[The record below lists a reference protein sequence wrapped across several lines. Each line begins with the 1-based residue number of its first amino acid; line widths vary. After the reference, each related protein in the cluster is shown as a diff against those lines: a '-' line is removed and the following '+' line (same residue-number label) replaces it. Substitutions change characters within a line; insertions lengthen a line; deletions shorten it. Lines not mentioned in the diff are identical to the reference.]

1 MQCPKCQSAMEKVPT
16 QDGVVDRCVA
26 CKGLWFDMLEH
37 EDLKA
42 YAKMLDVG
50 CDEQGQVHNNI
61 DRINCPSCAN
71 SPMTRMVDPG
81 QPHIWFE
88 RCPTCFGSYFE
99 AGEFRDLA
107 SFTVGDFLKRF
118 ALTAR
123 N

>member
-50 CDEQGQVHNNI
+50 SDEQGQVHNKI
-61 DRINCPSCAN
+61 DRMAGILMPVSF
-71 SPMTRMVDPG
+71 V
-81 QPHIWFE
+81 IWPRSRLVIF
-88 RCPTCFGSYFE
+88 
-99 AGEFRDLA
+99 
-107 SFTVGDFLKRF
+107 
-118 ALTAR
+118 
-123 N
+123 

>member
-50 CDEQGQVHNNI
+50 CDEQGQVHNKI
-61 DRINCPSCAN
+61 DRISCPS
-71 SPMTRMVDPG
+71 
-81 QPHIWFE
+81 
-88 RCPTCFGSYFE
+88 CFGSYFD

-107 SFTVGDFLKRF
+107 SFTLSDFLKRF